1 MAVTLRLRDIPHA
14 LEDQVRDA
22 ADAALDGD
30 WCITLSRSHVDGQ
43 LYLQLESRRS
53 AAVLSAIDGVDVDV
67 EDLEGL
73 LRRLSAAAA
82 CGTRVL
88 KF

>member
-1 MAVTLRLRDIPHA
+1 MPVTLRLRDVPQA

-30 WCITLSRSHVDGQ
+30 WCITVSRSHIDGQ

-53 AAVLSAIDGVDVDV
+53 DAVLSALDGI
-67 EDLEGL
+67 EISDLEGL

-82 CGTRVL
+82 RGTARY
-88 KF
+88 KT